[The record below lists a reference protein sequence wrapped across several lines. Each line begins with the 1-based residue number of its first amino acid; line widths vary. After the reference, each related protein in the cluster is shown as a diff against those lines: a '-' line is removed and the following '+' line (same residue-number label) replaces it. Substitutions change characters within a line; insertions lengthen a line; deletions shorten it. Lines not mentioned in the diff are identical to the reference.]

1 MVKLNVIE
9 FKNNDELEEFK
20 KCYYVHLHN
29 YLSFEELHK
38 NILIVDSAI
47 FDVID
52 LVELTQ
58 FNIYISTIK
67 DFLNEW

>member
-1 MVKLNVIE
+1 MIKFNVIE

-20 KCYYVHLHN
+20 KCYYVQLHN
-29 YLSFEELHK
+29 HLSFEELHK

-47 FDVID
+47 FDHID
-52 LVELTQ
+52 LLELTQ

-67 DFLNEW
+67 DFLNDW